1 MKPSVKTITV
11 KMLLTVILLAALSMT
26 IIIGFS
32 FRTLSHKIVKNQAIA
47 ISELVK
53 AGITSHM
60 KAGIMDKRDYFL
72 SEIRS
77 LKKIEGMK
85 VVRSQYVINQFG
97 PGFKGESD
105 RDELIN
111 LALTSK
117 EAQFVVEEFVFYPS
131 IRSVIPFIA
140 SKEGALSCLDC
151 HKVKEGTVLGAVDI
165 SLDLSEYRNDAMW
178 IIGAILGLS
187 VMFVVMIIINTF
199 KTVQQHVKDP
209 LEHLIEKAREAYNRH
224 KPVEEELFESL
235 EFENVAKEIN
245 LFNDDIVKSH
255 ILLEEKNKELSQ
267 LNDEIEETLKETIFT
282 MGIIEEQKSKE
293 TKNHTRR
300 VSEYCKLL
308 AKKYGLSHE
317 EVEIVGSA
325 APLHDIGKIGISD
338 YILLKTGPL
347 TLEEQEIMKSHTLMG
362 YSMLIHSTRSI
373 LKAAAII
380 SHQHHE
386 KWDGSGYP
394 QGLKGENI
402 HIYGRIAALADVFD
416 ALSMKRPYKEPWTT
430 EKILKHI
437 EDSSG
442 SHFDPVLVAILFNNL
457 DEFKEIGKKYNINF
471 EEPRHLL
478 HKLNKKTGELIYEI

>member
-11 KMLLTVILLAALSMT
+11 RMLLTVILLAALIMT

-32 FRTLSHKIVKNQAIA
+32 FRSLSHKIVKNQAIA

-77 LKKIEGMK
+77 LNKIEDMK
-85 VVRSQYVINQFG
+85 VIRSQHAIEQFG
-97 PGFKGESD
+97 SGFGGESD
-105 RDELIN
+105 RDEIIKK
-111 LALTSK
+111 ALKTR
-117 EAQFVVEEFVFYPS
+117 EPQFILDEFVLYPS
-131 IRSVIPFIA
+131 IRTVIPFVA
-140 SKEGALSCLDC
+140 SKEGSLSCLNC

-165 SLDLSEYRNDAMW
+165 KLDLSEYRNDAMW

-187 VMFVVMIIINTF
+187 VMFVIMIIINTF

-209 LEHLIEKAREAYNRH
+209 LEHLIDRAREAYSRH
-224 KPVEEELFESL
+224 KPVEEDLFESL

-245 LFNDDIVKSH
+245 LFNEDIVKSH
-255 ILLEEKNKELSQ
+255 LLLEEKNKELTD
-267 LNDEIEETLKETIFT
+267 LNDEIEDTLKETIFT
-282 MGIIEEQKSKE
+282 MGVIEEQKSKE
-293 TKNHTRR
+293 LKNHTRR
-300 VSEYCKLL
+300 VSEYCRLI
-308 AKKYGLSHE
+308 AKKAGLSEE

-347 TLEEQEIMKSHTLMG
+347 TEEEQEIMKSHTLMG
-362 YSMLIHSTRSI
+362 YSMLIHSKRSI

-380 SHQHHE
+380 SHEHHE
-386 KWDGSGYP
+386 KWDGTGYP

-402 HIYGRIAALADVFD
+402 HIYGRIAAVADVFD
-416 ALSMKRPYKEPWTT
+416 ALSTRRPYKEPWST
-430 EKILKHI
+430 EKIIDHFRNL
-437 EDSSG
+437 SG
-442 SHFDPVLVAILFNNL
+442 SHFDPTLVQILFNHFVEFL
-457 DEFKEIGKKYNINF
+457 DIGKKYNINF
-471 EEPRHLL
+471 EEPKHIL
-478 HKLNKKTGELIYEI
+478 HKLNNSKDVLTYEI